1 MRFFIFLVTIV
12 VSSLTASAKDKQAK
26 IEIKDDT
33 VIVLGKPSFILD
45 QIKKP
50 KYESKDYFLKD
61 LSGKKIALI
70 QSDCYDDPT
79 RPNPNRYKY
88 SSAPAY
94 LSSCYNT
101 ITFLQSKQVADF
113 KYFMK
118 QNNLAEFLIDSE
130 LIKDG
135 TITQDAEDEFVLVNG
150 NRNAEEK
157 AQKLGGNTIIINNN
171 GSSSPAIK
179 NGAKIIINSDDE

>member
-1 MRFFIFLVTIV
+1 MRILLLATLIAT
-12 VSSLTASAKDKQAK
+12 SLLSASAKGKQAK
-26 IEIKDDT
+26 IEMKEDT
-33 VIVLGKPSFILD
+33 VMILGKPSFILD

-50 KYESKDYFLKD
+50 KYESKDYFLKN

-79 RPNPNRYKY
+79 SPNPNRYKY
-88 SSAPAY
+88 PSAPAY

-118 QNNLAEFLIDSE
+118 QINLAEFLIDSE

-171 GSSSPAIK
+171 GSSSPSIK
-179 NGAKIIINSDDE
+179 NGAKIIINSDGE